1 MNDFGGLLWVIIG
14 MLGVGGLALA
24 IAYAAATWRKRPE
37 SPEIESV
44 MAQTTE
50 RVYQEEEKKTKK
62 QKRR

>member
-14 MLGVGGLALA
+14 MLGVGGLAAA
-24 IAYAAATWRKRPE
+24 ITYAAATWRKRPE

-44 MAQTTE
+44 KAQTTE
-50 RVYQEEEKKTKK
+50 KVYKEEEKETKR